1 MKRNRSRGKE
11 PVTVRHRRQIGRINT
26 SRWAIYATAGA
37 ATALG
42 CAPADAN
49 IIYSG
54 PVNHHFDAP
63 PGGSSV
69 AAFPLDQPGRSL
81 FGVFDRSDR
90 GKNGAAEIFIFASAG
105 GAASIAGFVANPL
118 VLFKYA
124 SKLSFGQSVNTR
136 PFVSGYGR
144 MALFPEPVEGLGYN
158 AQWLDPGTGFVGFR
172 FNGGSGLQYGW
183 ARINADG
190 QPGNSFT
197 LIDYAFAGPG
207 ERITAGQ
214 TTTASV
220 PESGGSLGLLAL
232 GCAGL
237 LAWRTLRGRDEGL

>member
-1 MKRNRSRGKE
+1 MIDSRARTMKTR
-11 PVTVRHRRQIGRINT
+11 THHRRKTAAIST
-26 SRWAIYATAGA
+26 SRWAAYATTGA
-37 ATALG
+37 ASAFG
-42 CAPADAN
+42 CAATADAN

-54 PVNHHFDAP
+54 PINHTFNAA
-63 PGGSSV
+63 PGGLSV
-69 AAFPLDQPGRSL
+69 ASFELDQPGQFLVGFHR
-81 FGVFDRSDR
+81 RSD
-90 GKNGAAEIFIFASAG
+90 GGVNGTADVFLLHFTSG
-105 GAASIAGFVANPL
+105 GVAGFIANAL
-118 VLFKYA
+118 ASNQYA
-124 SKLSFGQSVNTR
+124 SKLSFGQNINTR
-136 PFVSGYGR
+136 PFVTGGGLL
-144 MALFPEPVEGLGYN
+144 ALNPEGPEAVGYN